1 MARKRGLRGLR
12 ALKSGGMASYLVPV
26 GAGLVLTVGGTVGIR
41 AVVNPGTSPTAA
53 KVYRWAPAIGTLLG
67 VLGSAALHLLAG
79 MRGSATAGLTSVG
92 AGLGI
97 MGLEALNARKA
108 GAYAAIGGSTMPGA
122 LPSGTGAVV
131 PEYGTRGVKGIIM
144 RQLNGNQQGQGE
156 TVTLRG
162 TVDTGAF
169 GRRTA

>member
-12 ALKSGGMASYLVPV
+12 ALKSGGLASYLVPV
-26 GAGLVLTVGGTVGIR
+26 GAGLVLTIGGTAGIR
-41 AVVNPGTSPTAA
+41 AVVNPATSATAT
-53 KVYRWAPAIGTLLG
+53 KVYRWAPAIGTVLG
-67 VLGSAALHLLAG
+67 VLGSVALHLLAG

-97 MGLEALNARKA
+97 LGLEALNARKA
-108 GAYAAIGGSTMPGA
+108 GSWAANA
-122 LPSGTGAVV
+122 LPAGGAQAGTGAVV
-131 PEYGTRGVKGIIM
+131 PEYGTRGVKGILM
-144 RQLNGNQQGQGE
+144 RQLNGNQQQQGE
-156 TVTLRG
+156 TVSLRG

>member
-12 ALKSGGMASYLVPV
+12 ALKNGGMASYLVPV
-26 GAGLVLTVGGTVGIR
+26 GAGLVLTVGGTAGIR
-41 AVVNPGTSPTAA
+41 AVINPATSPTAA
-53 KVYRWAPAIGTLLG
+53 KVYRWAPAIGVGLG
-67 VLGSAALHLLAG
+67 VLGSIALHLLAG

-97 MGLEALNARKA
+97 LGLEALNARKA
-108 GAYAAIGGSTMPGA
+108 GSWAAAA
-122 LPSGTGAVV
+122 LPAGAGTGAVV
-131 PEYGTRGVKGIIM
+131 PEYGTRGVNGIIM
-144 RQLNGNQQGQGE
+144 RQLKGNQQGQGE
-156 TVTLRG
+156 TVSLKG

>member
-1 MARKRGLRGLR
+1 M
-12 ALKSGGMASYLVPV
+12 V
-26 GAGLVLTVGGTVGIR
+26 
-41 AVVNPGTSPTAA
+41 
-53 KVYRWAPAIGTLLG
+53 
-67 VLGSAALHLLAG
+67 GSAALHLLAG

-108 GAYAAIGGSTMPGA
+108 GAYAAMRGGMPNA
-122 LPSGTGAVV
+122 LPAGTGAVV
-131 PEYGTRGVKGIIM
+131 PEYGTRGVRGIIP

-156 TVTLRG
+156 TVALRG

>member
-12 ALKSGGMASYLVPV
+12 ALKNGGLASYLVPV
-26 GAGLVLTVGGTVGIR
+26 GAGLVLTVGGTAGIR
-41 AVVNPGTSPTAA
+41 AVINPATSTTAA
-53 KVYRWAPAIGTLLG
+53 KVYRWAPAIGVGLG
-67 VLGSAALHLLAG
+67 VLGSIALHLLAG

-97 MGLEALNARKA
+97 LGLEALNARKA
-108 GAYAAIGGSTMPGA
+108 GAWAANAGA
-122 LPSGTGAVV
+122 LPAGNGAGAIV
-131 PEYGTRGVKGIIM
+131 PEYGARGLKGVIM

-156 TVTLRG
+156 TVSLKG